1 MALPADFFTCPPLS
15 EDEVEAY
22 TRLAERTARELV
34 QYGNV
39 ERGPIKWKSH
49 TTEPNLL
56 VYEGFDTRGPSNER
70 VWCAISEIQAS
81 IEEVQMMTYAET
93 SADYKLFTQK
103 FFGDILDAARLYN
116 IVEPTA
122 ERPLH
127 FVGINW
133 VLQKSPGRGLI
144 RNRDYVFVEGHF
156 ETEID
161 GRRAWIR
168 AQKSINIACCPDL
181 QADCGYVRATHTRSG
196 YIYIETDRP
205 GYLTVTQYNQ
215 GYVKGEVKGKMADW
229 FYASSIV
236 GRYRK
241 IAEVETVIRKY
252 RLSKATFLPKNK
264 LLPPGSRNQ
273 CTVCD
278 KPFSK
283 SKKLNCRKCGQ
294 VVCRHCSKIYELK
307 VNNHWG
313 ELRVCEPC
321 VFGKVSETRG
331 SLATIQRR
339 MSSNV
344 SKQSPEDW
352 VAQLQRSAEELS
364 RAEEENNAIGSR
376 DSLLPDNIAIHSQF
390 KPSYKPA
397 MAEKFHVDGFFTP
410 RQESKS
416 ESTATEASTGPDR
429 IYLLDE
435 TDPLYNDLYHHS
447 PPGCYSADEMRSTG
461 CSSLE
466 DESAFFVL
474 NRDSELFQDDEYL
487 KKYLYVSKVTSM

>member
-144 RNRDYVFVEGHF
+144 RNRDY
-156 ETEID
+156 
-161 GRRAWIR
+161 
-168 AQKSINIACCPDL
+168 
-181 QADCGYVRATHTRSG
+181 
-196 YIYIETDRP
+196 
-205 GYLTVTQYNQ
+205 YNQ

-264 LLPPGSRNQ
+264 LLPPESRNQ
-273 CTVCD
+273 CAVCD

-331 SLATIQRR
+331 SLATI
-339 MSSNV
+339 
-344 SKQSPEDW
+344 
-352 VAQLQRSAEELS
+352 
-364 RAEEENNAIGSR
+364 
-376 DSLLPDNIAIHSQF
+376 
-390 KPSYKPA
+390 
-397 MAEKFHVDGFFTP
+397 
-410 RQESKS
+410 
-416 ESTATEASTGPDR
+416 
-429 IYLLDE
+429 
-435 TDPLYNDLYHHS
+435 
-447 PPGCYSADEMRSTG
+447 
-461 CSSLE
+461 
-466 DESAFFVL
+466 
-474 NRDSELFQDDEYL
+474 
-487 KKYLYVSKVTSM
+487 

>member
-144 RNRDYVFVEGHF
+144 RNRDY
-156 ETEID
+156 
-161 GRRAWIR
+161 
-168 AQKSINIACCPDL
+168 
-181 QADCGYVRATHTRSG
+181 
-196 YIYIETDRP
+196 
-205 GYLTVTQYNQ
+205 
-215 GYVKGEVKGKMADW
+215 
-229 FYASSIV
+229 
-236 GRYRK
+236 
-241 IAEVETVIRKY
+241 
-252 RLSKATFLPKNK
+252 NK
-264 LLPPGSRNQ
+264 LLPPESRNQ
-273 CTVCD
+273 CAVCD

-331 SLATIQRR
+331 SLATI
-339 MSSNV
+339 
-344 SKQSPEDW
+344 
-352 VAQLQRSAEELS
+352 
-364 RAEEENNAIGSR
+364 
-376 DSLLPDNIAIHSQF
+376 
-390 KPSYKPA
+390 
-397 MAEKFHVDGFFTP
+397 
-410 RQESKS
+410 
-416 ESTATEASTGPDR
+416 
-429 IYLLDE
+429 
-435 TDPLYNDLYHHS
+435 
-447 PPGCYSADEMRSTG
+447 
-461 CSSLE
+461 
-466 DESAFFVL
+466 
-474 NRDSELFQDDEYL
+474 
-487 KKYLYVSKVTSM
+487 